1 MDLPDLLPADNI
13 RILEQSFENKDEFLK
28 YLVEGACQRFG
39 LVDVQGEVLAALM
52 ERENSMSTG
61 IGLGIAIP
69 HCSTPHVTDCNAFL
83 AILKKGVEFQSV
95 DNEPVRIAVLLLLPR
110 DKFERHIKTLAS
122 IARLFNDVEFRKH
135 VLTAASPEAI
145 HDLIKSESAAKT
157 K

>member
-1 MDLPDLLPADNI
+1 MDLPDLLPADKI
-13 RILEQSFENKDEFLK
+13 RILDQSFETKDKFLEFLVDEACAAFD
-28 YLVEGACQRFG
+28 LVE
-39 LVDVQGEVLAALM
+39 VKSEVLGALM

-69 HCSTPHVTDCNAFL
+69 HCSTPHVSDCNAFL
-83 AILKKGVEFQSV
+83 AIVKKGVEFQSV

-122 IARLFNDVEFRKH
+122 IARLFNDVDFRKH
-135 VLTAASPEAI
+135 VLTADTPEAI

>member
-1 MDLPDLLPADNI
+1 MDLPDLLPPEKI
-13 RILEQSFENKDEFLK
+13 RILEQSFESKDEFLK
-28 YLVEGACQRFG
+28 FLVDEACGAFQ
-39 LVDVQGEVLAALM
+39 LVDVKAEVLAALM

-69 HCSTPHVTDCNAFL
+69 HASTPHVSDCNAFL

-135 VLTAASPEAI
+135 VLTAPTPEAV